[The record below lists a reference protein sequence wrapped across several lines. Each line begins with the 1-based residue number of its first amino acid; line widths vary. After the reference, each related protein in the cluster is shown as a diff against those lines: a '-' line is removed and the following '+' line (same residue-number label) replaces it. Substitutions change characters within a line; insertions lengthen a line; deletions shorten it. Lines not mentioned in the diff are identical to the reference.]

1 MDNMVESTEENP
13 YHSILQAFGISPLH
27 FTVIPHE
34 TSLGL
39 INTTY
44 FVIHTGNT
52 NDGAMGNDDT
62 PSLDESN
69 SGTKDTSSSAR
80 TDIATIPTYVMQL
93 FNHNVFDPNIVE
105 ANIFACTAK
114 LQASP
119 PPTAAALATATAA
132 SVSSSSAAIATAP
145 TAPAPATA
153 ELSSSSPSSCSSSS
167 HTRTHVKY
175 LSYLTTTNNR
185 HFHIDEDGRYYRI
198 MQYIPGYYI
207 A

>member
-44 FVIHTGNT
+44 FVIHNGNK
-52 NDGAMGNDDT
+52 NDGAMGNNGT

-80 TDIATIPTYVMQL
+80 TDIATIPTYVLQL
-93 FNHNVFDPNIVE
+93 FNHNVFDPYIVE
-105 ANIFACTAK
+105 ANILACTAK
-114 LQASP
+114 LQTSAP
-119 PPTAAALATATAA
+119 LTAAALATATAP
-132 SVSSSSAAIATAP
+132 AA
-145 TAPAPATA
+145 
-153 ELSSSSPSSCSSSS
+153 LSSSSSRSSLS
-167 HTRTHVKY
+167 HSRTHVKY
-175 LSYLTTTNNR
+175 LSYLTTTTNR

-198 MQYIPGYYI
+198 MKYIPGYYT